1 MSFFDHKP
9 FHHVV
14 ELDTCLVGL
23 GGRCGHL
30 VYQLQIVKHY
40 ANLTI
45 VPFEMVNILVAVQV
59 FAHLW
64 LKHRILVKCD
74 NQAVVHVL
82 TTGRTKDAFLA
93 ACARNIWLV
102 ASQNDVESLYRHV
115 LGKDN
120 GVADLLSRW
129 QNTKRQN
136 VELQIKIGSH
146 LWLNVSSKLL
156 EINNEI

>member
-1 MSFFDHKP
+1 
-9 FHHVV
+9 
-14 ELDTCLVGL
+14 
-23 GGRCGHL
+23 
-30 VYQLQIVKHY
+30 
-40 ANLTI
+40 
-45 VPFEMVNILVAVQV
+45 MVNILVAVRV

-64 LKHRILVKCD
+64 SKQRILVKCD
-74 NQAVVHVL
+74 NQAVVYVL

-102 ASQNDVESLYRHV
+102 SAQNDVELSYRHV
-115 LGKDN
+115 MGRDN

-129 QNTKRQN
+129 QNTTRQH
-136 VELQIKIGSH
+136 VELQSKIGSH